1 MSTYQLIGLAFAAVG
16 VLTLGVFFWERQKQN
31 SLKLQNLPLTNMLTW
46 ITRIMVGVLFIY
58 SGFVKANDYI
68 GFGYKLEEYFM
79 VFGEHFSFMK
89 GFWDFWVPLAEPLAW
104 FISVFEIALAFAI
117 MVGWRMNLTM
127 WLTLL
132 MMVFFTVLT
141 AYSHV
146 TGAVTDCG
154 CFGDA
159 LKLTPFES
167 FMKDVILMITI
178 TPLFLVRKSI
188 RPVPNN
194 MLASLIVA
202 ISFLGSGVY
211 SYYCHE
217 HLPVIDYRPY
227 KAGVDLNICTTEEG
241 PDGIPKCKDWFPY
254 FPQELDYIKVDS
266 VMNGDT
272 LTLDSTKVFK
282 PEPVLFEGKTLMI
295 IFYDALKADGGALD
309 QSVALVQTM
318 RGSDIQIVGA
328 TATGPS
334 EMKTVV
340 EKYGINYR
348 MGYLDQTVLKTVIRS
363 HPGYML
369 LNDGVVI
376 KKWHANDIPD
386 RAELE
391 SLLP

>member
-254 FPQELDYIKVDS
+254 FPPELDYIKVDS

>member
-1 MSTYQLIGLAFAAVG
+1 
-16 VLTLGVFFWERQKQN
+16 
-31 SLKLQNLPLTNMLTW
+31 
-46 ITRIMVGVLFIY
+46 
-58 SGFVKANDYI
+58 
-68 GFGYKLEEYFM
+68 
-79 VFGEHFSFMK
+79 
-89 GFWDFWVPLAEPLAW
+89 
-104 FISVFEIALAFAI
+104 
-117 MVGWRMNLTM
+117 
-127 WLTLL
+127 
-132 MMVFFTVLT
+132 
-141 AYSHV
+141 
-146 TGAVTDCG
+146 
-154 CFGDA
+154 FGDA

>member
-16 VLTLGVFFWERQKQN
+16 VLTLGVFLWERQKQN
-31 SLKLQNLPLTNMLTW
+31 SRKLQNLPLTTILTW

-79 VFGEHFSFMK
+79 VFGEHFPFMK

-117 MVGWRMNLTM
+117 IVGWRMNLTM

-167 FMKDVILMITI
+167 FMKDVILMVTV
-178 TPLFLVRKSI
+178 TPLFLVRKHI
-188 RPVPNN
+188 RPVPNDL
-194 MLASLIVA
+194 LAAIIVG
-202 ISFLGSGVY
+202 ISFLGSGIY

-227 KAGVDLNICTTEEG
+227 KVGVDLNICTTEEG

-295 IFYDALKADGGALD
+295 IFYDALKADGAELD
-309 QSVALVQTM
+309 QSVALVNTM
-318 RGSDIQIVGA
+318 KGSDIQIVGA

-334 EMKTVV
+334 EMEAVAQKH
-340 EKYGINYR
+340 GINYR

-369 LNDGVVI
+369 LNNGIVV